1 MRVLVVGGGVAGSA
15 VAIALREVADVTVVE
30 ARPDPAGDVGS
41 FVSLAVNGL
50 RGLDALGCLDDVRS
64 RGFAVDRQLMWSA
77 SGKLLA
83 DVPRG
88 RREEDTLRGVTIM
101 RGQLVDALR
110 DAATRAGA
118 ALVTGERLV
127 DLESVDADLVVGA
140 DGLWSTTRRLL
151 DPTAPQP
158 RYAGLYTVCG
168 VAEGVDVP
176 PGTFNMTFASA
187 GAFLH
192 VAAPNGETW
201 WAAQV
206 ADPVEP
212 DRTADTDWLAR
223 VAGLYRGEATPFRI
237 IAATTR
243 LHPTTVMHTLAPV
256 PTRHTDRAVLI
267 GDAAHPVG
275 AGQGAS
281 MAVEDALA
289 LARHLKS
296 APIPTALAAYDAER
310 LPRIT
315 RLLKAADDNRDRK
328 TSGPVKRWAQTT
340 AMKLFFRH
348 FYPRATAWL
357 YAYDPGDHPPVAA
370 LLRTERH

>member
-1 MRVLVVGGGVAGSA
+1 MRVVVVGGGVAGSA
-15 VAIALREVADVTVVE
+15 AAIALREVADVTVLE

-50 RGLDALGCLDDVRS
+50 RGLEALGCLEDVRA
-64 RGFAVDRQLMWSA
+64 RGFEVDRQLMWSD

-88 RREEDTLRGVTIM
+88 RREQDTLRGITIM

-110 DAATRAGA
+110 QAASRSGA
-118 ALVTGERLV
+118 TIVTGERLV
-127 DLESVDADLVVGA
+127 DLESVHADLVIGA
-140 DGLWSTTRRLL
+140 DGLWSTTRNLL
-151 DPTAPQP
+151 DPAAPQP
-158 RYAGLYTVCG
+158 RYASLYTVCG

-176 PGTFNMTFASA
+176 PGTFNMTFARA

-206 ADPVEP
+206 ADPIEP
-212 DRTADTDWLAR
+212 ERAADTDWQSH
-223 VAGLYRGEATPFRI
+223 VADLYRREPTLSRI
-237 IAATTR
+237 IAGTTR

-256 PTRHTDRAVLI
+256 PTRHTDRVVLI

-281 MAVEDALA
+281 MAIEDALT

-296 APIPTALAAYDAER
+296 APVPAALAAYDAER
-310 LPRIT
+310 LPRVS
-315 RLLKAADDNRDRK
+315 RLLKAADDNRDLKR
-328 TSGPVKRWAQTT
+328 SGPVKRWTQAT

-357 YAYDPGDHPPVAA
+357 YDYDPGAQPVPV
-370 LLRTERH
+370 

>member
-1 MRVLVVGGGVAGSA
+1 MVGGGVAGSA
-15 VAIALREVADVTVVE
+15 AAIALREVADVTVVE

-50 RGLDALGCLDDVRS
+50 RGLEALGCLPDVRS
-64 RGFAVDRQLMWSA
+64 RGFEVDRQLMRSA

-88 RREEDTLRGVTIM
+88 RREGDTLRGVTVM

-110 DAATRAGA
+110 EAATRSGA
-118 ALVTGERLV
+118 SLVTGERVV
-127 DLESVDADLVVGA
+127 DLDSVDADLVVGA

-151 DPTAPQP
+151 DPAAPQP

-168 VAEGVDVP
+168 VAEGVEVR
-176 PGTFNMTFASA
+176 PGTFTMTFARA

-206 ADPVEP
+206 VDPTEP
-212 DRTADTDWLAR
+212 DRTADTDWLGD
-223 VAGLYRGEATPFRI
+223 VADRYRTEATPSRI

-281 MAVEDALA
+281 MAIEDALA

-296 APIPTALAAYDAER
+296 APIGAALAAYDAER

-315 RLLKAADDNRDRK
+315 RLLKAADDNRDLKR
-328 TSGPVKRWAQTT
+328 SGPVKRWAQAT

-357 YAYDPGDHPPVAA
+357 YDYDPAAHPSPVTA
-370 LLRTERH
+370 